1 MTSKKRKL
9 RSINIRVW
17 LRKILYQITIR
28 LKQIFKIMFSLDL
41 VSMALSTSIP
51 KSLLNR
57 KLPIKLRIMEEITL
71 IIIVAAIFLSR
82 LISIRIN
89 KSLLVASFQLL

>member
-57 KLPIKLRIMEEITL
+57 KPIKLRTMEQITL

-89 KSLLVASFQLL
+89 KSHLVASFQLL